1 MQAPHE
7 TGAALTAPLYTAASP
22 GQQYHLHILHLH
34 TGKSLAILNH
44 FLRDHWTGEV
54 QQFDPR
60 GIVCGYLCLTSN
72 AALCER
78 SRGVAEH

>member
-7 TGAALTAPLYTAASP
+7 TGAALTVPLYTAASP
-22 GQQYHLHILHLH
+22 DQQCYLHILHLH

-54 QQFDPR
+54 QQFDP
-60 GIVCGYLCLTSN
+60 
-72 AALCER
+72 AA
-78 SRGVAEH
+78 SSAGTYA